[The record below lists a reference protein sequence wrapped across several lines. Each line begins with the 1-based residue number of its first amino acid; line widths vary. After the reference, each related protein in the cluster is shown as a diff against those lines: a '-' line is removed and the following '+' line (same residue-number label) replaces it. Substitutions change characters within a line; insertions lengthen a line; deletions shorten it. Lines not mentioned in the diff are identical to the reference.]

1 MHTVFDFVSW
11 GGGGDR
17 EEILHVFTFLYEGVS
32 KSLRAES
39 ITK

>member
-1 MHTVFDFVSW
+1 MSVY
-11 GGGGDR
+11 G
-17 EEILHVFTFLYEGVS
+17 GVS